1 MDGDPSLLVMEI
13 PASIGPGGE
22 AAYAFA
28 IPLMQRRGG
37 FLLGLPLGALDENR
51 LVDEMTSEGEDLLG
65 PSKSFTAELSVEED
79 GGSTVLIGIQCRFM
93 VVDFS
98 DSALEHIKD
107 YIPEEDDLKVIV
119 PFNEE
124 YPNALPSMLD
134 VPEKILEWAR
144 GDNVGRA
151 HFYSAREEPMLAASP
166 KTPAAKKANP
176 KRVTNA
182 TMMDQLSA
190 LQAQV
195 QALVVAQSAAFQP
208 PATLT
213 GELPDPGPGK
223 PLGVPRMPALS
234 SAIAVPPS
242 LMTPVVKKAAA
253 LVGPPPKSMAA
264 SPGPGRN
271 RVVMPEDEPKEWKE
285 GAATS
290 GDPLL
295 HAISQQGS
303 ALTAL
308 VAVKFRPDERPVRS
322 SLIQPQYFYQ
332 RRAAKREVAERAS
345 GRDQQLLHV
354 AAPAIASKDVPQPCH
369 PEDRGGVPKCQSE
382 FPPVL
387 RAVRGIP
394 QPEGNGADPMVIG
407 VRARLPHPGR
417 RTKSPRASS
426 SNHSLFGTD
435 RNRWRLDHRLLVSLS
450 RRTTNPIVPGEG
462 PEPSHPG
469 PTICT
474 IGSAIPCRGSPCLP
488 EGTRDIEFPEEGNP
502 EPFQSKGIPKHRIPS
517 FTKEAAEVSQE
528 TESPSSQFP
537 VKPAC
542 AGPVPMELDNGSGLS
557 EFRDCAHHPGCSA
570 SNKKISHR
578 GLGTGVDFETEM
590 THSKWC
596 GMLTSMVLRSRSPFA
611 FYLQKT
617 FRLSRSTTTSAT
629 TLFPIPVPFVGL
641 FDRMSPTQ
649 AVRDRRTQNIQRVVY
664 IIVYALNYWYF
675 GGPPPDLSLFPI
687 QLNAGSTGGLRTLSG
702 RIQGCPASESLLL
715 EEGSLN

>member
-1 MDGDPSLLVMEI
+1 MDGDPSLLVMEV

-22 AAYAFA
+22 ASYAFA

-37 FLLGLPLGALDENR
+37 LLVALPLGALDENR

-98 DSALEHIKD
+98 ESVLEHMKD

-134 VPEKILEWAR
+134 IPEKILEWAR

-166 KTPAAKKANP
+166 KAPAAKKANP
-176 KRVTNA
+176 KRVSNA

-208 PATLT
+208 PATAT
-213 GELPDPGPGK
+213 GEP
-223 PLGVPRMPALS
+223 
-234 SAIAVPPS
+234 
-242 LMTPVVKKAAA
+242 
-253 LVGPPPKSMAA
+253 
-264 SPGPGRN
+264 
-271 RVVMPEDEPKEWKE
+271 
-285 GAATS
+285 
-290 GDPLL
+290 
-295 HAISQQGS
+295 
-303 ALTAL
+303 
-308 VAVKFRPDERPVRS
+308 
-322 SLIQPQYFYQ
+322 
-332 RRAAKREVAERAS
+332 
-345 GRDQQLLHV
+345 
-354 AAPAIASKDVPQPCH
+354 
-369 PEDRGGVPKCQSE
+369 
-382 FPPVL
+382 
-387 RAVRGIP
+387 
-394 QPEGNGADPMVIG
+394 
-407 VRARLPHPGR
+407 PHPVP
-417 RTKSPRASS
+417 SQ
-426 SNHSLFGTD
+426 
-435 RNRWRLDHRLLVSLS
+435 RNRWRLDHRLLVGPS
-450 RRTTNPIVPGEG
+450 RRAADPIVPGEG
-462 PEPSHPG
+462 PEPSHPRQ
-469 PTICT
+469 TIRCN
-474 IGSAIPCRGSPCLP
+474 GSAIPCRGSPVLLKGARDFEFKEEGDPEFNQP
-488 EGTRDIEFPEEGNP
+488 EGIT
-502 EPFQSKGIPKHRIPS
+502 KHRIPS

-528 TESPSSQFP
+528 TKGPSSQFP
-537 VKPAC
+537 VKPAR
-542 AGPVPMELDNGSGLS
+542 AGRVKMDLDDGSGPF
-557 EFRDCAHHPGCSA
+557 EFRDSADHPGCSA

-611 FYLQKT
+611 FYLQRT

-649 AVRDRRTQNIQRVVY
+649 AVRDRRTQSIRRVVY

-675 GGPPPDLSLFPI
+675 GGPPPGLSLLGRVPNPSQCRI
-687 QLNAGSTGGLRTLSG
+687 YRRIENYVRSDSG
-702 RIQGCPASESLLL
+702 MPSFRVAAAAKDSH
-715 EEGSLN
+715 N

>member
-151 HFYSAREEPMLAASP
+151 HFYSAREELMLAASP

-208 PATLT
+208 PATVT

-271 RVVMPEDEPKEWKE
+271 RVVMPEDEPKEE

-308 VAVKFRPDERPVRS
+308 VAHLASSSSDPMNDLSGTASSSLSTSTRGVQRREKLQNELQAGTSNFYMLLLQQLHRKMYPSRAIPKTEEEFQSANLSFLQYLERFGGYRNQRETGLTLWLLGYVLD
-322 SLIQPQYFYQ
+322 SLIQ
-332 RRAAKREVAERAS
+332 
-345 GRDQQLLHV
+345 G
-354 AAPAIASKDVPQPCH
+354 DVPKAQEHLALTIACL
-369 PEDRGGVPKCQSE
+369 EQTGIDGDWTIGYLLALVE
-382 FPPVL
+382 EPPIQLFQEKVL
-387 RAVRGIP
+387 NLHT
-394 QPEGNGADPMVIG
+394 Q
-407 VRARLPHPGR
+407 GR
-417 RTKSPRASS
+417 PFAP
-426 SNHSLFGTD
+426 
-435 RNRWRLDHRLLVSLS
+435 LVA
-450 RRTTNPIVPGEG
+450 
-462 PEPSHPG
+462 PSHAAVALAYLKQLE
-469 PTICT
+469 TLSSRKKET
-474 IGSAIPCRGSPCLP
+474 QSP
-488 EGTRDIEFPEEGNP
+488 
-502 EPFQSKGIPKHRIPS
+502 SSPKTSPN
-517 FTKEAAEVSQE
+517 
-528 TESPSSQFP
+528 TESPASPKRRPRYPRKPKAPPASSQ
-537 VKPAC
+537 
-542 AGPVPMELDNGSGLS
+542 
-557 EFRDCAHHPGCSA
+557 
-570 SNKKISHR
+570 
-578 GLGTGVDFETEM
+578 
-590 THSKWC
+590 
-596 GMLTSMVLRSRSPFA
+596 
-611 FYLQKT
+611 
-617 FRLSRSTTTSAT
+617 
-629 TLFPIPVPFVGL
+629 
-641 FDRMSPTQ
+641 
-649 AVRDRRTQNIQRVVY
+649 
-664 IIVYALNYWYF
+664 
-675 GGPPPDLSLFPI
+675 
-687 QLNAGSTGGLRTLSG
+687 
-702 RIQGCPASESLLL
+702 
-715 EEGSLN
+715 